1 MPTFSWN
8 GDQRRTEGKAHVTQN
23 GSQEK
28 KDSTAPDE
36 IRSGGG
42 MSDGAG
48 PDDSVVRVA
57 VGVPV
62 DRAFDYAT
70 GGLGALPRGTI
81 VVVPFGPRQLNGI
94 VLGPGDGSIPRE
106 SLKAVTRAAP
116 LPPVSDI
123 FVQFV
128 ERVTA
133 WTMAP
138 LGSVT
143 KMALSQPKALLP
155 PPQQKLYRRPDPL
168 PEEEKL
174 TTARRRVADVLAT
187 AGALTSPELQRE
199 SGVSAGVI
207 SGMERA
213 GSLET
218 LLVDSDR
225 PPPRPGRLQG
235 PALSADQMA
244 ATKTIAA
251 ALGKGFAPFLLDG
264 VTGSGKTEVYFDAV
278 QRVLDAGR
286 QVLILLPEIAL
297 SAGWKARFAD
307 RFGVLP
313 QEWHS
318 DVGEGVKRKVWR
330 FALTGDASVIVGAR
344 SALFLPFDNLG
355 LIVVD
360 EEHEHAYKQEDNVIY
375 QARDM
380 AVLRARLEGCPIIL
394 ASATPSLE
402 SWVNAGMVGDPPR
415 YQRIALPNRIG
426 KATLPE
432 IQSVDMRRTPPERGR
447 WLAPP
452 LVAAIEQRLEK
463 GEQSLLFLNRRGY
476 APLTLCGSCGH
487 KLTCPNCDSWMVMHR
502 LAGRLRCHHCGFEAR
517 PSHDCSHCGEED
529 SMQACGPGVERLAEE
544 VLQRFPDARFGV
556 FSSDTVTSPA
566 SAEAFVSS
574 VTAGEVDIII
584 GTQMAA
590 KGHHFPNLTL
600 VGIVDADLG
609 LAGGDLRAGE
619 RSFQM
624 LAQVAGR
631 AGREDR
637 PGLAMLQTLDADNVV
652 MQALLSGDRDSFLK
666 SESEA
671 RRLAAMPPYSRL
683 AALVISANDE
693 AQLHK
698 AMRVLESAR
707 PHFNGVGIFGPNM
720 APLAFLRGRYRAR
733 ALVQS
738 EKNIDIQA
746 VINGWIAAASVPS
759 GVRLQIDI
767 DPYNFL

>member
-1 MPTFSWN
+1 
-8 GDQRRTEGKAHVTQN
+8 
-23 GSQEK
+23 
-28 KDSTAPDE
+28 
-36 IRSGGG
+36 
-42 MSDGAG
+42 
-48 PDDSVVRVA
+48 
-57 VGVPV
+57 
-62 DRAFDYAT
+62 
-70 GGLGALPRGTI
+70 
-81 VVVPFGPRQLNGI
+81 
-94 VLGPGDGSIPRE
+94 
-106 SLKAVTRAAP
+106 
-116 LPPVSDI
+116 
-123 FVQFV
+123 
-128 ERVTA
+128 
-133 WTMAP
+133 
-138 LGSVT
+138 
-143 KMALSQPKALLP
+143 
-155 PPQQKLYRRPDPL
+155 
-168 PEEEKL
+168 
-174 TTARRRVADVLAT
+174 
-187 AGALTSPELQRE
+187 
-199 SGVSAGVI
+199 
-207 SGMERA
+207 
-213 GSLET
+213 
-218 LLVDSDR
+218 
-225 PPPRPGRLQG
+225 
-235 PALSADQMA
+235 
-244 ATKTIAA
+244 
-251 ALGKGFAPFLLDG
+251 
-264 VTGSGKTEVYFDAV
+264 
-278 QRVLDAGR
+278 
-286 QVLILLPEIAL
+286 
-297 SAGWKARFAD
+297 
-307 RFGVLP
+307 
-313 QEWHS
+313 
-318 DVGEGVKRKVWR
+318 
-330 FALTGDASVIVGAR
+330 
-344 SALFLPFDNLG
+344 
-355 LIVVD
+355 
-360 EEHEHAYKQEDNVIY
+360 
-375 QARDM
+375 M

-698 AMRVLESAR
+698 AMRVLESVR

-746 VINGWIAAASVPS
+746 VINGWIAAASLPS